1 MIIFCLSSL
10 DQIAFNSIIFEFM
23 NSDIV
28 WKENLYENHVGK
40 ENKIREEAKKKM
52 INKRRR

>member
-40 ENKIREEAKKKM
+40 ENKIREEAKKYDK
-52 INKRRR
+52 